1 MLLIFQRA
9 LSLDPQTEPRSGH
22 QSTIIWRGYAFHRSS
37 AKKFLFVEKSSCTR
51 SARAV
56 NQWQHE
62 LVASVIFAIPYILN
76 SGRQLKILPLNRPAA
91 ALLGAVLMVATGV
104 VTPER
109 AYRAVNYDTI
119 VLLLAMMLVS
129 SYLYLAH
136 FFEWA
141 ADIVLRFSC
150 TPQRLL
156 FYLILTSGILSALLV
171 NDTICLMLTPLVIA
185 VIRRGKLPLLPY
197 LIALA
202 TSANIGSAATLVGN
216 PQNMIIG
223 HFSHIP
229 FSQFSRTLAPAAII
243 GLAINFIILRFGFRC
258 ALRSAVIEREA
269 RVVPKLDRGL
279 FAIVCIVF
287 LSIFACFVAGL
298 NLAWTALSGAVLV
311 MVLARR
317 DTHEVL
323 KLVDWH
329 LLIFF
334 AALFVVVDGLSD
346 TGLPDAIYRHL
357 RPVFGSSVTTQ
368 TWNLAWF
375 SVAGSNLF
383 SNVPF
388 VLVAGKWIAR
398 FTDPELMWKVL
409 ALATTFAGKL
419 TIVGSVANMIVVE
432 SVREHLEVG
441 FWDYARFGIPITILT
456 TIAGVIVLLVLR

>member
-1 MLLIFQRA
+1 
-9 LSLDPQTEPRSGH
+9 
-22 QSTIIWRGYAFHRSS
+22 
-37 AKKFLFVEKSSCTR
+37 
-51 SARAV
+51 V
-56 NQWQHE
+56 NHWEQQ
-62 LVASVIFAIPYILN
+62 LVATIIFAITYILI

-104 VTPER
+104 ITPER
-109 AYRAVNYDTI
+109 VYRSVNYDTI

-129 SYLYLAH
+129 AYLYLAH

-141 ADIVLRFSC
+141 ADVVLQFSH

-156 FYLILTSGILSALLV
+156 LYLTLASGILSALLV

-197 LIALA
+197 R
-202 TSANIGSAATLVGN
+202 N
-216 PQNMIIG
+216 PQNMLIG

-229 FSQFSRTLAPAAII
+229 FSQFSRTLVPAAII
-243 GLAINFIILRFGFRC
+243 GLAINFMILRFGFRG

-269 RVVPKLDRGL
+269 HIVPKLDRGL

-287 LSIFACFVAGL
+287 LSIFACFIAGL

-329 LLIFF
+329 LLVFF

-357 RPVFGSSVTTQ
+357 RPVFGSTMTTQ
-368 TWNLAWF
+368 AWNLTWF
-375 SVAGSNLF
+375 SAAGSNIF

-388 VLVAGKWIAR
+388 VLVAGKWIGR
-398 FTDPELMWKVL
+398 FAEPELMWKVL
-409 ALATTFAGKL
+409 ALATTFAGNL

-432 SVREHLEVG
+432 SAREHIEVS

-456 TIAGVIVLLVLR
+456 TAAGVIVLLVLR

>member
-1 MLLIFQRA
+1 VF
-9 LSLDPQTEPRSGH
+9 
-22 QSTIIWRGYAFHRSS
+22 WS
-37 AKKFLFVEKSSCTR
+37 AKASSHRFRVGPAVGKLLVETWRVISY
-51 SARAV
+51 APAV
-56 NQWQHE
+56 NHWQKE
-62 LVASVIFAIPYILN
+62 LVATVIFAITYILI

-91 ALLGAVLMVATGV
+91 ALLGAVLMVSTGV
-104 VTPER
+104 MTPER

-129 SYLYLAH
+129 AYLYLAH

-141 ADIVLRFSC
+141 ADVILEFSR
-150 TPQRLL
+150 TPGRLL
-156 FYLILTSGILSALLV
+156 LYLTLASGILSALLV

-185 VIRRGKLPLLPY
+185 VIRRAKLPMLPY

-202 TSANIGSAATLVGN
+202 TSANIGSVATLVGN

-229 FSQFSRTLAPAAII
+229 FSQFSQALAPAAIV
-243 GLAINFIILRFGFRC
+243 GLAINFSILRFGFRH
-258 ALRSAVIEREA
+258 ALRGAVIERESHL
-269 RVVPKLDRGL
+269 VTKLDRGL
-279 FAIVCIVF
+279 FAIVCVVF
-287 LSIFACFVAGL
+287 VSTFACFLVGL
-298 NLAWTALSGAVLV
+298 NLAWTALAGAALV

-329 LLIFF
+329 LLMFF

-357 RPVFGSSVTTQ
+357 QPVFGSNATAQ
-368 TWNLAWF
+368 AWNLSWF
-375 SVAGSNLF
+375 SVAGSNIF

-398 FTDPELMWKVL
+398 FAEPVLMWKVL
-409 ALATTFAGKL
+409 ALATTFAGNL

-432 SVREHLEVG
+432 SAREHLEVG

-456 TIAGVIVLLVLR
+456 TVAGVLMLLVIR

>member
-1 MLLIFQRA
+1 MNPWGQ
-9 LSLDPQTEPRSGH
+9 
-22 QSTIIWRGYAFHRSS
+22 
-37 AKKFLFVEKSSCTR
+37 
-51 SARAV
+51 
-56 NQWQHE
+56 E
-62 LVASVIFAIPYILN
+62 LVASVIFAITYVLI

-104 VTPER
+104 VAPER

-129 SYLYLAH
+129 AYLYLAH

-141 ADIVLRFSC
+141 ADVVLRFSH

-156 FYLILTSGILSALLV
+156 LYLTLTSGILSALLV

-202 TSANIGSAATLVGN
+202 TSANIGSVATLVGN

-243 GLAINFIILRFGFRC
+243 GLAINFIILRFGFRR
-258 ALRSAVIEREA
+258 ALRAATIEPEIH
-269 RVVPKLDRGL
+269 VVPKLDRGL
-279 FAIVCIVF
+279 FTIVCIVF

-298 NLAWTALSGAVLV
+298 NLAWTALAGAVLV

-329 LLIFF
+329 LLVFF

-357 RPVFGSSVTTQ
+357 QPVFGSSVTAQ
-368 TWNLAWF
+368 TWNLTWF
-375 SVAGSNLF
+375 SAAGSNIF

-388 VLVAGKWIAR
+388 VLDAGKWIAR
-398 FTDPELMWKVL
+398 FAEPELMWKVL
-409 ALATTFAGKL
+409 ALATTFAGNL
-419 TIVGSVANMIVVE
+419 TIIGSVANMIVVE
-432 SVREHLEVG
+432 SAREHIEVS
-441 FWDYARFGIPITILT
+441 FWDYARFGIPITVLT
-456 TIAGVIVLLVLR
+456 TLAGVIVLLVLR